1 MPDTFTRNRGAEDG
15 YLNMSVTAVIVL
27 VMDGVE
33 WDCVSYQF
41 WGIECLVISY
51 LNQRLPRRLSH
62 LLHQLINIGHNLLQ
76 DHSLGRCR
84 GWAAGKCLNPERT
97 AR

>member
-15 YLNMSVTAVIVL
+15 YLNISVTAVIVL

-33 WDCVSYQF
+33 WDSYQF
-41 WGIECLVISY
+41 WGIECLVISH
-51 LNQRLPRRLSH
+51 LNQRLPRRLAL

-84 GWAAGKCLNPERT
+84 G
-97 AR
+97 